1 MTAVNYDRIEI
12 GDPVKVPRFQF
23 NRTNGWDGW
32 LFADARIK
40 RKTYSHKTGR
50 KMLVV
55 DMQIFIASDRTFS
68 VEKEFFAEEVFVQ
81 EKLA

>member
-1 MTAVNYDRIEI
+1 
-12 GDPVKVPRFQF
+12 
-23 NRTNGWDGW
+23 
-32 LFADARIK
+32 
-40 RKTYSHKTGR
+40 
-50 KMLVV
+50 MLVV